1 MKCHSSLHS
10 IKQSK
15 SLLLVNHS
23 NGCLTLLAQKYCNQ
37 VPWFHSISIF
47 QRLHFYFVL
56 DCLAIYFECIILFM
70 ELQYGMFHGMS
81 NRDSSRTAQWN
92 SSGRSFHLKI
102 DAIFYSCIIS
112 FILRYMFLW
121 NEVVE
126 DYIYRSSLTVLLLHF
141 QGFCICYQVTLDL
154 T

>member
-1 MKCHSSLHS
+1 MKWHSSLHW
-10 IKQSK
+10 IKENK
-15 SLLLVNHS
+15 YLLLTNHS
-23 NGCLTLLAQKYCNQ
+23 NSCLTLLAQTFCSQ

-92 SSGRSFHLKI
+92 SSGRGFHLKI

-126 DYIYRSSLTVLLLHF
+126 DYIYRSSLTALVLHS
-141 QGFCICYQVTLDL
+141 QGFCICFQVTLDL